1 VDCSLNENEQ
11 YSYEDVQ
18 VATSDVAS
26 LYPNLIINEE
36 CIRYP
41 VHTKGDLKWKMKE
54 CLLKNSRNSA

>member
-1 VDCSLNENEQ
+1 LLINENEQ

-18 VATSDVAS
+18 VVISDVAS

-41 VHTKGDLKWKMKE
+41 AHTKGIETKDERMLAKKQ
-54 CLLKNSRNSA
+54 